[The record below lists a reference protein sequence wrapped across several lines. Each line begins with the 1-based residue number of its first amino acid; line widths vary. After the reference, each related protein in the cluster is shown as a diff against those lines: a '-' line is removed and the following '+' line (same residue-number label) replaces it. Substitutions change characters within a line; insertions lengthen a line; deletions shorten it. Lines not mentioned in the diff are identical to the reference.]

1 MALVSLRTDAYMQCS
16 KLLATTSW
24 KSVFPIRDSVLPHR
38 TMESAMLTV
47 TTITKR
53 LRNWARYRN
62 TVREL
67 SQLTDRDLAD
77 LGIARGDIRFVAKK
91 HARG

>member
-1 MALVSLRTDAYMQCS
+1 LALVPIGSGAYMQCS
-16 KLLATTSW
+16 KLLAKTSW
-24 KSVFPIRDSVLPHR
+24 KTVFSIRDSALPHR

-47 TTITKR
+47 TTFTKR

>member
-1 MALVSLRTDAYMQCS
+1 
-16 KLLATTSW
+16 
-24 KSVFPIRDSVLPHR
+24 
-38 TMESAMLTV
+38 MESAMLTV
-47 TTITKR
+47 TTFTKR